1 MLYIVWGILLSG
13 FSQNSISAYLH
24 NIFRIE
30 TAINFLIFNESPVG
44 SHLWYL
50 GALLYVLLVSSAIY
64 YFRTFKYAYIM
75 IPILLITD
83 LVFGKYSICIF
94 GRMFPVIW
102 VRNFLFVGLPYFWI
116 GHLIHKKEPIIKE
129 KVPLGCLYVLTGIF
143 ALLTIVE
150 HWILV
155 TNGVSAIRD
164 HYISTTFLAS
174 TVFLIAVY
182 FTEEKME
189 NKRGN
194 LAALIG
200 KEYSAYIYI

>member
-1 MLYIVWGILLSG
+1 MDK
-13 FSQNSISAYLH
+13 
-24 NIFRIE
+24 
-30 TAINFLIFNESPVG
+30 
-44 SHLWYL
+44 
-50 GALLYVLLVSSAIY
+50 VLV
-64 YFRTFKYAYIM
+64 
-75 IPILLITD
+75 
-83 LVFGKYSICIF
+83 
-94 GRMFPVIW
+94 
-102 VRNFLFVGLPYFWI
+102 
-116 GHLIHKKEPIIKE
+116 KE

-200 KEYSAYIYI
+200 KEYSAYIYIYIIHLIFVNLLGIIAKYMGVLKLYVFIAPIVVFDTTLLFLLLLNKLYKKLRNEKNCCDRY